1 MMAHASQDK
10 ARLSDRIFIAL
21 DLALEQKDVPV
32 SELLVRALEL
42 SMTRSAGGVEFVE
55 RRDYPAEVEKA
66 MKTLDELRGRK

>member
-1 MMAHASQDK
+1 MAHSSQDK

-21 DLALEQKDVPV
+21 ELALEQKDIPV

-42 SMTRSAGGVEFVE
+42 SMTRSAGGSEFVE

-66 MKTLDELRGRK
+66 MKVLNELRGRK